1 MLDETIRKKLADRNV
16 AEVARRIG
24 VTRAYLNNYLSTG
37 KISASTK
44 EKLIAYLLEN

>member
-1 MLDETIRKKLADRNV
+1 MLDEAIRNKLADRNV

-24 VTRAYLNNYLSTG
+24 VTRAYLNSYLKTG
-37 KISASTK
+37 KIGKETK